1 MRIASVGGGPAGL
14 YFAISMK
21 LRRPDAQI
29 EIFERN
35 KPGDTFGWGV
45 VFSDQTMANLRANDP
60 TSAATMEAELTHW
73 DDIDVHVN
81 DAKVTST
88 GHGFIGIGRK
98 RLLNILQDRCAEL
111 GIVQHFE
118 VEVDPTLEAYKDF
131 DLVIASDGLN
141 SRIRATREET
151 FKVDID
157 MRPNKFVW
165 LGTNQLFD
173 AFKFIFVET
182 KHGWVWAH
190 AYKFDANT
198 STFIVECQPETFA
211 AWGFG
216 EMSQEET
223 CRTCEAIFADH
234 LGGHPLMTNAGHIR
248 GSAWINFPR
257 VLCHQWY
264 DGNLILLGDAAHTA
278 HYSIGS
284 GTKLA
289 FEDAIKLAQVLADSD
304 LPLAEG
310 LKQYQDERHVEVLK
324 LQSAAKNS
332 MGWFEEVDRYLHFDP
347 LQFTYALL
355 TRSQRVS
362 HENLRLRDPA
372 WLAQLE
378 KAFAEKAFGHPVDK
392 PVPPMFTPFH
402 LRGMEVANRV
412 TVSPMAM
419 YSAVD
424 GVPTDFHLVHYGA
437 RALGGAG
444 LVFTE
449 MTCVSPEGRITPG
462 CTGLYSDEAEA
473 AWKRVV
479 GFVHTSSPAKIAL
492 QLGHSGAKGSTRLG
506 WDAIDAPL
514 ENGNWPLIAAS
525 PVPWS
530 TANQTPREMTRADM
544 DTVRDQFV
552 EATHRAVRAGFDM
565 VEFHAAH
572 GYLISS
578 FITPVLNHRTDDY
591 GGSLENRLRYPLEVF
606 RAMRAAWPQDKPMSV
621 RISATDWIGEGGLT
635 GRDAVAVARAFR
647 EAGADL
653 IDVSTGQTTR
663 EARPIYGR
671 MYQTPFADLIRNE
684 LDVPVM
690 AVGNIF
696 EVDHVNSILASGRA
710 DLCALGRPHLID
722 PAWTLRAAAELGG
735 DGAGVP
741 LPYRNGFDQLS
752 RNLARAHSLVAGQAV
767 LNV

>member
-1 MRIASVGGGPAGL
+1 MKIACVGGGPAGL

-21 LRRPDAQI
+21 LRMPDVQI
-29 EIFERN
+29 ELFERN

-60 TSAATMEAELTHW
+60 VSAAVMEAELTHW

-98 RLLNILQDRCAEL
+98 RLLNILQDRAAEL
-111 GIVQHFE
+111 GVIQHFE
-118 VEVDPTLEAYKDF
+118 VEVDPTLEAYREF
-131 DLVIASDGLN
+131 DLIIASDGLN
-141 SRIRATREET
+141 SRIRAAREET

-165 LGTNQLFD
+165 LGTHQLFD

-190 AYKFDANT
+190 AYKFDKDT

-223 CRTCEAIFADH
+223 CRICEAIFADH
-234 LGGHPLMTNAGHIR
+234 LGGHPLMTNASHVR

-289 FEDAIKLAQVLADSD
+289 LEDAIKLADVLTDSD
-304 LPLAEG
+304 LPLEEG
-310 LKQYQDERHVEVLK
+310 LRQYQDERHVEVLK

-332 MGWFEEVDRYLHFDP
+332 MGWFEEVDRYIKFDP

-362 HENLRLRDPA
+362 HENLRLRDPE
-372 WLAQLE
+372 WLARLE
-378 KAFAEKAFGHPVDK
+378 RSFAEKAFGHPIDK
-392 PVPPMFTPFH
+392 PVAPMFTPFR
-402 LRGMEVANRV
+402 LRGMELANRV

-419 YSAVD
+419 YSAAD
-424 GVPTDFHLVHYGA
+424 GVPNDFHLVHYGA

-462 CTGLYSDEAEA
+462 CTGLYSDAAEVE
-473 AWKRVV
+473 WRRIVN
-479 GFVHTSSPAKIAL
+479 FVHAQSEAKIAL
-492 QLGHSGAKGSTRLG
+492 QLGHSGAKGSTQLG
-506 WDAIDAPL
+506 WEAIDAPL
-514 ENGNWPLIAAS
+514 EDGNWPLIAAS

-544 DTVRDQFV
+544 DMIRDQFV
-552 EATHRAVRAGFDM
+552 AATRRAERAGFDM

-572 GYLISS
+572 GYLISG
-578 FITPVLNHRTDDY
+578 FITPVQNKRTDEY
-591 GGSLENRLRYPLEVF
+591 GGSLENRLRFPLEVF
-606 RAMRAAWPQDKPMSV
+606 RAMRAEWPADKPMSV
-621 RISATDWIGEGGLT
+621 RISATDWEGDSGVT
-635 GRDAVAVARAFR
+635 PREAVEIARAFH

-653 IDVSTGQTTR
+653 IDVSAGQTSR
-663 EARPIYGR
+663 ASKPVYGR
-671 MYQTPFADLIRNE
+671 MFQTPFADLIRNE
-684 LDVPVM
+684 LDIPVM

-710 DLCALGRPHLID
+710 DLCALARPHLVD
-722 PAWTLRAAAELGG
+722 PAWTLRAAAELGS
-735 DGAGVP
+735 DAVAVP
-741 LPYRNGFDQLS
+741 PQYRNGFDQLS
-752 RNLARAHSLVAGQAV
+752 RNMARAQSQVV

>member
-14 YFAISMK
+14 YFAIAMK
-21 LRRPDAQI
+21 LRMPEAQI

-45 VFSDQTMANLRANDP
+45 VFSDQTMANLRATDP
-60 TSAATMEAELTHW
+60 KSAAAMEAELAHW

-81 DAKVTST
+81 GAKITST

-111 GIVQHFE
+111 GVIQHFE

-141 SRIRATREET
+141 SRIRAAREET
-151 FKVDID
+151 FKFDID

-182 KHGWVWAH
+182 EHGWVWAH

-198 STFIVECQPETFA
+198 STFIVECQPDTFA

-234 LGGHPLMTNAGHIR
+234 LGGHPLMTNAGHLR

-378 KAFAEKAFGHPVDK
+378 KAFAEKACGHPLEA
-392 PVPPMFTPFH
+392 PVPPMFTPFR
-402 LRGMEVANRV
+402 LRGMELANRV

-419 YSAVD
+419 YSAAE
-424 GVPTDFHLVHYGA
+424 GVPSDFHLVHYGA

-462 CTGLYSDEAEA
+462 CTGLYSDAAEA

-479 GFVHTSSPAKIAL
+479 DFVHTSSPAKIAL

-514 ENGNWPLIAAS
+514 EDGNWPLIAAS

-552 EATHRAVRAGFDM
+552 EATRRAVRAGFDM

-572 GYLISS
+572 GYLISG
-578 FITPVLNHRTDDY
+578 FITPVLNQRTDDY

-606 RAMRAAWPQDKPMSV
+606 SAMRAVWPADKPMSV
-621 RISATDWIGEGGLT
+621 RISATDWIGESGMT
-635 GRDAVAVARAFR
+635 ARDAVDVARAFR
-647 EAGADL
+647 DAGADL

-663 EARPIYGR
+663 EARPVYGR

-722 PAWTLRAAAELGG
+722 PAWTLRAAAELGS

-741 LPYRNGFDQLS
+741 LPYRNGFEQLS
-752 RNLARAHSLVAGQAV
+752 RNLARSQAQAV

>member
-21 LRRPDAQI
+21 LRMPDAQI

-60 TSAATMEAELTHW
+60 ASAVTMEAELAHW

-81 DAKVTST
+81 GTKVTST

-111 GIVQHFE
+111 GVIQHFE

-141 SRIRATREET
+141 SRIRAMREAT

-165 LGTNQLFD
+165 LGTHQLFD

-182 KHGWVWAH
+182 EHGWVWAH
-190 AYKFDANT
+190 AYRFDSNT
-198 STFIVECQPETFA
+198 STFIVECQPDTFA

-223 CRTCEAIFADH
+223 CRVCEAIFADH
-234 LGGHPLMTNAGHIR
+234 LGGHPLMTNSGHVR

-304 LPLAEG
+304 LPLADG
-310 LKQYQDERHVEVLK
+310 LRQYQDERHVEVLK

-378 KAFAEKAFGHPVDK
+378 KAFAEKACGHALEK
-392 PVPPMFTPFH
+392 PVPPIFTPFR
-402 LRGMEVANRV
+402 LRGMELANRV

-419 YSAVD
+419 YSAGD
-424 GVPTDFHLVHYGA
+424 GVPNDFHLVHYGA

-473 AWKRVV
+473 AWQRIVS
-479 GFVHTSSPAKIAL
+479 FVHTSSASKIAL

-514 ENGNWPLIAAS
+514 EQGNWPLIAAS
-525 PVPWS
+525 AVPWS
-530 TANQTPREMTRADM
+530 TANQAPREMTRGDM
-544 DTVRDQFV
+544 DLVRDQFV
-552 EATHRAVRAGFDM
+552 AATVRAARAGFDM

-572 GYLISS
+572 GYLLSS
-578 FITPVLNHRTDDY
+578 FITPVLNRRTDEY

-606 RAMRAAWPQDKPMSV
+606 RAMRAVWPAERPMSV
-621 RISATDWIGEGGLT
+621 RISATDWIGEGGMT
-635 GRDAVAVARAFR
+635 ARDAVEVARAFR
-647 EAGADL
+647 DAGADL

-663 EARPIYGR
+663 EARPVYGR

-722 PAWTLRAAAELGG
+722 PAWTLRAAAELGS
-735 DGAGVP
+735 DAAPVP

-752 RNLARAHSLVAGQAV
+752 RNLARAHGQAV
-767 LNV
+767 LPV

>member
-21 LRRPDAQI
+21 LRQPDAQI

-60 TSAATMEAELTHW
+60 QSAATMEAELAHW

-81 DAKVTST
+81 DVKVTST

-111 GIVQHFE
+111 GIIQHFE

-141 SRIRATREET
+141 SRIRATRAET

-198 STFIVECQPETFA
+198 STFIVECQPDTFA

-216 EMSQEET
+216 EMTQEET

-378 KAFAEKAFGHPVDK
+378 KAFAEKACGHALEQPVA
-392 PVPPMFTPFH
+392 PMFTPFR

-419 YSAVD
+419 YSAAD
-424 GVPTDFHLVHYGA
+424 GVPSDFHLVHYGA

-479 GFVHTSSPAKIAL
+479 DFVHTSSPAKIAL

-514 ENGNWPLIAAS
+514 EEGNWPLIAAS

-544 DTVRDQFV
+544 DTVCDQFV
-552 EATHRAVRAGFDM
+552 AATQRAARAGFDM

-578 FITPVLNHRTDDY
+578 FITPVLNRRTDDY
-591 GGSLENRLRYPLEVF
+591 GGTLENRLRYPLEVF
-606 RAMRAAWPQDKPMSV
+606 RAMRAVWPQDKPMSV

-635 GRDAVAVARAFR
+635 AQDAVEVARAFR
-647 EAGADL
+647 DAGADL
-653 IDVSTGQTTR
+653 IDVSTGQTSK
-663 EARPIYGR
+663 EARPVYGR
-671 MYQTPFADLIRNE
+671 MYQTPFADRIRNE

-735 DGAGVP
+735 DASGVP

-752 RNLARAHSLVAGQAV
+752 RNLARANAQVV

>member
-1 MRIASVGGGPAGL
+1 VI
-14 YFAISMK
+14 
-21 LRRPDAQI
+21 
-29 EIFERN
+29 
-35 KPGDTFGWGV
+35 
-45 VFSDQTMANLRANDP
+45 
-60 TSAATMEAELTHW
+60 
-73 DDIDVHVN
+73 
-81 DAKVTST
+81 
-88 GHGFIGIGRK
+88 
-98 RLLNILQDRCAEL
+98 
-111 GIVQHFE
+111 QHFE
-118 VEVDPTLEAYKDF
+118 VEVDPTLEAYREF
-131 DLVIASDGLN
+131 DLIIASDGLN
-141 SRIRATREET
+141 SRIRAAREET

-165 LGTNQLFD
+165 LGTHQLFD

-190 AYKFDANT
+190 AYKFDKDT

-223 CRTCEAIFADH
+223 CRICEAIFADH
-234 LGGHPLMTNAGHIR
+234 LGGHPLMTNASHVR

-289 FEDAIKLAQVLADSD
+289 LEDAIKLADVLTDSD
-304 LPLAEG
+304 LPLEEG
-310 LKQYQDERHVEVLK
+310 LRQYQDERHVEVLK

-332 MGWFEEVDRYLHFDP
+332 MGWFEEVDRYIKFDP

-362 HENLRLRDPA
+362 HENLRLRDPE
-372 WLAQLE
+372 WLARLE
-378 KAFAEKAFGHPVDK
+378 RSFAEKAFGHPIDK
-392 PVPPMFTPFH
+392 PVAPMFTPFR
-402 LRGMEVANRV
+402 LRGMELANRV

-419 YSAVD
+419 YSAAD
-424 GVPTDFHLVHYGA
+424 GVPNDFHLVHYGA

-462 CTGLYSDEAEA
+462 CTGLYSDAAEAE
-473 AWKRVV
+473 WRRIVN
-479 GFVHTSSPAKIAL
+479 FVHAQSEAKIAL
-492 QLGHSGAKGSTRLG
+492 QLGHSGAKGSTQLG
-506 WDAIDAPL
+506 WEAIDAPL
-514 ENGNWPLIAAS
+514 EDGNWPLIAAS

-544 DTVRDQFV
+544 DMIRDQFV
-552 EATHRAVRAGFDM
+552 AATRRAERAGFDM

-572 GYLISS
+572 GYLISG
-578 FITPVLNHRTDDY
+578 FITPVQNKRTDEY
-591 GGSLENRLRYPLEVF
+591 GGSLENRLRFPLEVF
-606 RAMRAAWPQDKPMSV
+606 RAMRAEWPADKPMSV
-621 RISATDWIGEGGLT
+621 RISATDWVGDSGVTPRE
-635 GRDAVAVARAFR
+635 AVEIARAFH

-653 IDVSTGQTTR
+653 IDVSAGQTSR
-663 EARPIYGR
+663 AGKPVYGR
-671 MYQTPFADLIRNE
+671 MFQTPFADLIRNE
-684 LDVPVM
+684 LDIPVM

-710 DLCALGRPHLID
+710 DLCALARPHLVD
-722 PAWTLRAAAELGG
+722 PAWTLRAAAELGS
-735 DGAGVP
+735 DAVAVP
-741 LPYRNGFDQLS
+741 PQYRNGFDQLS
-752 RNLARAHSLVAGQAV
+752 RNMARAQSQVV

>member
-21 LRRPDAQI
+21 LRQPDAQI

-60 TSAATMEAELTHW
+60 RSAATMEAELAHW

-81 DAKVTST
+81 DVKVTST

-111 GIVQHFE
+111 GVIQHFE

-165 LGTNQLFD
+165 LGTHQLFD

-198 STFIVECQPETFA
+198 STFIVECQPDTFA

-289 FEDAIKLAQVLADSD
+289 LEDAIKLADVLTDSD

-378 KAFAEKAFGHPVDK
+378 KAFAEKAFGHPLEK
-392 PVPPMFTPFH
+392 PVAPMFTPFR
-402 LRGMEVANRV
+402 LRGMELANRV

-419 YSAVD
+419 YSAAD

-462 CTGLYSDEAEA
+462 CTGLYSHEAEA

-479 GFVHTSSPAKIAL
+479 DFVHTSSPAKIAL

-506 WDAIDAPL
+506 WDAIDVPL
-514 ENGNWPLIAAS
+514 EEGNWPLIAAS
-525 PVPWS
+525 PVAWS

-544 DTVRDQFV
+544 DAVRDQFV
-552 EATHRAVRAGFDM
+552 EATRRAARAGFDM

-578 FITPVLNHRTDDY
+578 FITPVLNQRTDDY
-591 GGSLENRLRYPLEVF
+591 GGTLENRLRYPLEVF
-606 RAMRAAWPQDKPMSV
+606 RAMRAVWPAEKPMSV
-621 RISATDWIGEGGLT
+621 RISATDWIGESGMT
-635 GRDAVAVARAFR
+635 ARDAVEVARAFR
-647 EAGADL
+647 DAGADL

-663 EARPIYGR
+663 EARPVYGR

-722 PAWTLRAAAELGG
+722 PAWTLRAAAELGS
-735 DGAGVP
+735 DGSGVP

-752 RNLARAHSLVAGQAV
+752 RNMARANAQAV